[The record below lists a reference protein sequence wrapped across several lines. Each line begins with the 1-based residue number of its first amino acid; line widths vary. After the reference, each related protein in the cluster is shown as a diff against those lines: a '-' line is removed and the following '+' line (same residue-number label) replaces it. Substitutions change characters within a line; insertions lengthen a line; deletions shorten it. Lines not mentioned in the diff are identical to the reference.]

1 MPTELMGMEH
11 LRQKL
16 NKKQNRV
23 WSRYNYYEM
32 KHIALDLE
40 IATPPRLRWMNS
52 SLGWC
57 AKACDTLADRLVFR
71 EFRNDYFNLNQI
83 FNLNNR
89 DTLFDNAILSAVI
102 TSCSFVYIAPA
113 TAPEVDRTPRLYVID
128 GGHATG
134 ELDQTTGLLHEGYAV
149 LETDK
154 DGKPTV
160 EAYFEPGRTWIYRR
174 GDMEPTLY
182 EHKVQECMLVPII
195 FRPDAKRPFGHSRIS
210 RACMSIVDAAQRSM
224 KRAEISAEY
233 YSFPQKYVLGLSE
246 DTDFDNARAYMS
258 SFLSLTEGTDGSK
271 PTVGQFQ
278 QASMTPHTEQMKM
291 WANMFAGETGLT
303 LDDLGFP
310 TANPSSSD
318 AIKAAHESLRL
329 TARKAQ
335 RTFGT
340 GFLNVGYLAACLR
353 DDQDYRRAQFYMT
366 TPVWEPVF
374 EPDIASLSQIGDAL
388 IKMQQAHPDYFG
400 ELSIYDLT
408 GIKPESVAEGMT
420 MERIDEMATGDQV
433 LEDLLS
439 IPGGV

>member
-1 MPTELMGMEH
+1 MPTELRGMEY
-11 LRQKL
+11 LRNKL
-16 NKKQNRV
+16 AIKERRV
-23 WSRYNYYEM
+23 RDRYNYYEM
-32 KHIALDLE
+32 NHIAADLE
-40 IATPPRLRWMNS
+40 ISTPPRLRWMNS
-52 SLGWC
+52 ALGWC
-57 AKACDTLADRLVFR
+57 AKACDSLADRLVFR
-71 EFRNDYFNLNQI
+71 EFRNDYFNINEI

-102 TSCSFVYIAPA
+102 TSCSFIYIAPG
-113 TAPEVDRTPRLYVID
+113 EGDDSMPRLYVID

-154 DGKPTV
+154 DGRPVT
-160 EAYFEPGRTWIYRR
+160 EAYFEPGKTTVYRR
-174 GDMEPTLY
+174 GEDPVVY
-182 EHKVQECMLVPII
+182 DHAVRQCMLVPII

-233 YSFPQKYVLGLSE
+233 YSFPQKYVLGLSD
-246 DTDFDNARAYMS
+246 DTDFDNSRAYMS
-258 SFLSLTEGTDGSK
+258 SFLSFTEDEAGNRPS
-271 PTVGQFQ
+271 VGQFS
-278 QASMTPHTEQMKM
+278 QASMAPHTEQMRM

-353 DDQDYRRAQFYMT
+353 DGREYKRSQFYLT
-366 TPVWEPVF
+366 TPIWEPVF
-374 EPDIASLSQIGDAL
+374 EPDISSLSLIGDAL
-388 IKMQQAHPDYFG
+388 IKMQQAYPEYFG
-400 ELSIYDLT
+400 ELAIYDLT

-420 MERIDEMATGDQV
+420 EERIDEMATGGQILD
-433 LEDLLS
+433 DLLS
-439 IPGGV
+439 VGGV

>member
-1 MPTELMGMEH
+1 MPHELMGMEY
-11 LRQKL
+11 LRTKL
-16 NKKQNRV
+16 HYKEDRV
-23 WSRYNYYEM
+23 RTRYAYYEM
-32 KHIALDLE
+32 KHVAQDLE
-40 IATPPRLRWMNS
+40 ISTPPRLRWMNS
-52 SLGWC
+52 ALGWC
-57 AKACDTLADRLVFR
+57 AKACDSLADRLVFR
-71 EFRNDYFNLNQI
+71 EFRNDYFRINEI
-83 FNLNNR
+83 YNLNNR
-89 DTLFDNAILSAVI
+89 DILFDNAILSAVI
-102 TSCSFVYIAPA
+102 SSCSFVYIAPA
-113 TAPEVDRTPRLYVID
+113 SDPEVDRTPRLYVID
-128 GGHATG
+128 GAHATG
-134 ELDQTTGLLHEGYAV
+134 EIDQTTGLLHEGYAI

-160 EAYFEPGRTWIYRR
+160 EAYFIPGCTYVFRR
-174 GDMEPTLY
+174 GETEPTVY
-182 EHKVQECMLVPII
+182 QHKVQQCMLVPII
-195 FRPDAKRPFGHSRIS
+195 NRPDAKRPFGHSSIS
-210 RACMSIVDAAQRSM
+210 RACMSIVDAAMRSM

-246 DTDFDNARAYMS
+246 GTDFDNARAYMS
-258 SFLSLTEGTDGSK
+258 SFLSFTADEDGAK

-278 QASMTPHTEQMKM
+278 AASMAPHTEQMRM

-329 TARKAQ
+329 RARKAQ

-353 DDQDYRRAQFYMT
+353 DDMEYKRSQFYLT

-374 EPDIASLSQIGDAL
+374 EPDISSLSLIGDAL

-420 MERIDEMATGDQV
+420 MERIDEEATGEQV

-439 IPGGV
+439 ISGGV